1 MVLHASRTAPLPSTP
16 ATTGLH
22 RIIACTCGMEDEVYK
37 YSLTTNRI
45 ELWSRDVF
53 TTGIGI

>member
-1 MVLHASRTAPLPSTP
+1 MVLHASRTAPLPSAP

-22 RIIACTCGMEDEVYK
+22 SIIACTCGMEDEVYK
-37 YSLTTNRI
+37 YSLTTNRM

-53 TTGIGI
+53 TIGI